1 MLVGYA
7 RVSTKDQN
15 LDLQTNSLKEHGC
28 ERLFEEKVSSIKKDR
43 TELSR
48 ALDIM
53 REGDTLVVWKL
64 DRLGRSVKQLVAFV
78 EELHNKGMQFKSI
91 SDGIDTSTTAGKFFF
106 HIMASLAEM
115 ERELIVDR
123 TQAGLAAARLKG
135 RKGGR
140 PRKMTDRKID
150 SAKKLLI
157 EGFSPTDVA
166 EDLGISVPTLYRW
179 IPASDLHVVA
189 CNHKHECSFSFSL
202 FCSEK
207 GRI

>member
-1 MLVGYA
+1 M
-7 RVSTKDQN
+7 
-15 LDLQTNSLKEHGC
+15 KEHGC
-28 ERLFEEKVSSIKKDR
+28 ERLFEEKVSSTKKDR
-43 TELSR
+43 TELNR

-64 DRLGRSVKQLVAFV
+64 DRLGRSVKQLVSFV
-78 EELHNKGMQFKSI
+78 EDLHNNGMQFKSI

-115 ERELIVDR
+115 ERGLIVDR

-140 PRKMTDRKID
+140 PRKMTARKID

-157 EGFSPTDVA
+157 EGVSPTNVA

-179 IPASDLHVVA
+179 IPASDLY
-189 CNHKHECSFSFSL
+189 
-202 FCSEK
+202 
-207 GRI
+207 

>member
-15 LDLQTNSLKEHGC
+15 LDLQTNSLKENGC
-28 ERLFEEKVSSIKKDR
+28 ERLFEEKVSSTKKDR
-43 TELSR
+43 TELNR

-78 EELHNKGMQFKSI
+78 EDLHNNGMQFKSI

-140 PRKMTDRKID
+140 PRKMTARKID

-157 EGFSPTDVA
+157 EGVSPTDVA

-179 IPASDLHVVA
+179 IPASDI
-189 CNHKHECSFSFSL
+189 N
-202 FCSEK
+202 
-207 GRI
+207 

>member
-15 LDLQTNSLKEHGC
+15 LDLQTNSLKEDGC
-28 ERLFEEKVSSIKKDR
+28 ERLFEEKVNSTKKDR
-43 TELSR
+43 TELNR

-64 DRLGRSVKQLVAFV
+64 DRLGRSVKQLVSFV
-78 EELHNKGMQFKSI
+78 ENLHNNGMQFKSI

-115 ERELIVDR
+115 ERGLIVDR

-140 PRKMTDRKID
+140 PRKMTARKID

-157 EGFSPTDVA
+157 EGVSPTDVA
-166 EDLGISVPTLYRW
+166 EDLGVSVPTLYRW
-179 IPASDLHVVA
+179 IPASDIH
-189 CNHKHECSFSFSL
+189 
-202 FCSEK
+202 
-207 GRI
+207 

>member
-15 LDLQTNSLKEHGC
+15 LDLQINSLKEHGC
-28 ERLFEEKVSSIKKDR
+28 KRLFEEKVGSTKKNR
-43 TELSR
+43 TELNR
-48 ALDIM
+48 ALDVM
-53 REGDTLVVWKL
+53 REGDTFVVWKL
-64 DRLGRSVKQLVAFV
+64 DRVGRSVKQLVAFV
-78 EELHNKGMQFKSI
+78 EDLHNNGMQFKSI

-115 ERELIVDR
+115 ERELIVER
-123 TQAGLAAARLKG
+123 TQAGLAAARLNG

-140 PRKMTDRKID
+140 PRKMTTRKID

-157 EGFSPTDVA
+157 EGVSPTDVA

-179 IPASDLHVVA
+179 IPASDLH
-189 CNHKHECSFSFSL
+189 
-202 FCSEK
+202 
-207 GRI
+207 

>member
-179 IPASDLHVVA
+179 IPASDLH
-189 CNHKHECSFSFSL
+189 
-202 FCSEK
+202 
-207 GRI
+207 

>member
-15 LDLQTNSLKEHGC
+15 LDLQTNSLKENGC
-28 ERLFEEKVSSIKKDR
+28 ERLFEEKVSSTKKDR
-43 TELSR
+43 TELNR

-64 DRLGRSVKQLVAFV
+64 DRLGRSVKQLVSFV
-78 EELHNKGMQFKSI
+78 EDLHNNGMQFKSI

-115 ERELIVDR
+115 ERGLIVDR

-140 PRKMTDRKID
+140 PRKMTARKID

-157 EGFSPTDVA
+157 EGVSPTDVA
-166 EDLGISVPTLYRW
+166 EDLGVSVPTLYRW
-179 IPASDLHVVA
+179 IPASDIH
-189 CNHKHECSFSFSL
+189 
-202 FCSEK
+202 
-207 GRI
+207 